1 MKLATIL
8 LMGSLGRFPAHRI
21 LRLSAS
27 QVLGLLISS
36 VGSFGLW
43 LLAAQRFTPDDV
55 GVAASAISFA
65 TLVSTLATSGLGQY
79 LLASLA
85 RRQTAARVQM
95 TYRTIALGV
104 LTSAVASAV
113 AFAIID
119 RAPFGFAHAAVGLF
133 AAGLS
138 LANLQDSVYIC
149 AGKVLDVPLKG
160 CAITL
165 GRIALVALPLPGIS
179 GDVALIAAIVLPQ
192 IFFASVWALWRM
204 PDAIIGIERQSHKR
218 DSRREQFGLLSVGY
232 LYSLT
237 LSTISLA
244 VPATATNALTA
255 DQAAV
260 FYVAWMITST
270 AGIISTAL
278 ANSIVSSPLKQE
290 GFLYRLSLAVAVYS
304 ATAAALSMAILLGAP
319 WVLRQ
324 FGEQYLQVI
333 STLRILLV
341 GQFFSG
347 ASAILLASARAVGAI
362 RISVLMAVV
371 WLIGGAVAP
380 CIGLANGSMASIA
393 TAFAAGNAAA
403 ASITGVIV
411 FGYAVSWQR
420 PSLEPSVFTKE
431 VG

>member
-1 MKLATIL
+1 
-8 LMGSLGRFPAHRI
+8 
-21 LRLSAS
+21 
-27 QVLGLLISS
+27 
-36 VGSFGLW
+36 
-43 LLAAQRFTPDDV
+43 
-55 GVAASAISFA
+55 
-65 TLVSTLATSGLGQY
+65 
-79 LLASLA
+79 
-85 RRQTAARVQM
+85 
-95 TYRTIALGV
+95 
-104 LTSAVASAV
+104 
-113 AFAIID
+113 
-119 RAPFGFAHAAVGLF
+119 
-133 AAGLS
+133 
-138 LANLQDSVYIC
+138 
-149 AGKVLDVPLKG
+149 
-160 CAITL
+160 
-165 GRIALVALPLPGIS
+165 
-179 GDVALIAAIVLPQ
+179 
-192 IFFASVWALWRM
+192 
-204 PDAIIGIERQSHKR
+204 
-218 DSRREQFGLLSVGY
+218 
-232 LYSLT
+232 
-237 LSTISLA
+237 
-244 VPATATNALTA
+244 
-255 DQAAV
+255 
-260 FYVAWMITST
+260 MITST